1 MGHSSITDA
10 DTYITVSGPKRSA
23 LSRRL
28 HLPGWIFY
36 PRAFWIVYRNG
47 KRALKGRYGDREW
60 AESSFEILR
69 ALEKAGVEF
78 EITGMD
84 MMRKFEGP
92 AVFIANHMGTLE
104 TMVLPCLIQPLKT
117 ATFVVKKSLIT
128 MPFFGPI
135 MRSRDPVVVGRV
147 NPRDDLR
154 AVLEKGAEKLRAGI
168 SVVVF
173 PQSTR
178 SVSFNPGDFN
188 TLGVKLAARAGVPV
202 VPVALKTD
210 AWGIGGVLKE
220 FGPIDVGRKVY
231 FRFGEPM
238 TISGRGAGE
247 HEKIVDFISDNLSAW
262 ADKDGPGA
270 DARKGHAKE
279 DTCRR

>member
-1 MGHSSITDA
+1 MSITEA
-10 DTYITVSGPKRSA
+10 DTYVTVSVPGRSVF
-23 LSRRL
+23 SRKL

-47 KRALKGRYGDREW
+47 KRALKGLYGDREW
-60 AESSFEILR
+60 AESSFEIMR
-69 ALEKAGVEF
+69 ALEKAGVRF

-84 MMRKFEGP
+84 MMRKFAGP
-92 AVFIANHMGTLE
+92 AVFIGNHMGTLE

-117 ATFVVKKSLIT
+117 ATFIVKKSLIT

-154 AVLEKGAEKLRAGI
+154 AVLEKGTEKLRAGI

-178 SVSFNPGDFN
+178 SVSFNPEDFN

-210 AWGIGGVLKE
+210 AWGIGRVIKE
-220 FGPIDVGRKVY
+220 FGPIDVSRKVY
-231 FRFGEPM
+231 FRFGEPLA
-238 TISGRGAGE
+238 ISGRGAEE
-247 HEKIVDFISDNLSAW
+247 HEKVVDFIRENLRAWTDRDRADN
-262 ADKDGPGA
+262 GVQ
-270 DARKGHAKE
+270 KGYAKE
-279 DTCRR
+279 DTCCR